1 MHTNAA
7 RHLPSKE
14 LRPPMRGDL
23 GSIALL
29 LDVDGTIVDTA
40 ATPGGVDVPRSLHAS
55 LEELHAKC
63 GGALAL
69 VSGRLI
75 RDLDGLFAPLQLP
88 AIGAHGAEMRL
99 PGKPIAFAQGANLG
113 KAFRDQVAAVAA
125 ADPRIILEDKGSS
138 LAVHYRLAPQ
148 LELTLKTK
156 LEAIIARLAVRD
168 VELMHGKAVI
178 DIKLTHFSKGAAVR
192 KLMKHPP
199 FLNRRPV
206 FVGDDTTDESVFAVL
221 PTLGGLGFSVGRF
234 IPGTNGTFGAPADV
248 RQWLAS
254 LCGGG

>member
-1 MHTNAA
+1 
-7 RHLPSKE
+7 
-14 LRPPMRGDL
+14 MRGDL

-40 ATPGGVDVPRSLHAS
+40 ATPGDVVVPDSLRAS

-75 RDLDGLFAPLQLP
+75 RDLDGLFAPLRLP

-99 PGKPIAFAQGANLG
+99 PGKPAALAQGADLG
-113 KAFRDQVAAVAA
+113 SAFRDQVAAVVSAT
-125 ADPRIILEDKGSS
+125 DPRIILEDKGSS

-148 LELTLKTK
+148 MELTLKTK
-156 LEAIIARLAVRD
+156 IEAIVARLAVRD

-178 DIKLTHFSKGAAVR
+178 DIKSTHFSKGAAVR

-199 FLNRRPV
+199 FLDRRPV
-206 FVGDDTTDESVFAVL
+206 FVGDDTTDESVFALL
-221 PTLGGLGFSVGRF
+221 PALGGLGYSVGRF
-234 IPGTNGTFGAPADV
+234 IAGTNGTFGAPQDV
-248 RQWLAS
+248 RHWLGS
-254 LCGGG
+254 LCGGE

>member
-7 RHLPSKE
+7 RHLPSRK

-88 AIGAHGAEMRL
+88 AIGAHGADMELFFAEPIDFALSSVESGRPLL
-99 PGKPIAFAQGANLG
+99 PRRALLSRQIQS
-113 KAFRDQVAAVAA
+113 
-125 ADPRIILEDKGSS
+125 ESS
-138 LAVHYRLAPQ
+138 
-148 LELTLKTK
+148 
-156 LEAIIARLAVRD
+156 
-168 VELMHGKAVI
+168 
-178 DIKLTHFSKGAAVR
+178 
-192 KLMKHPP
+192 
-199 FLNRRPV
+199 
-206 FVGDDTTDESVFAVL
+206 
-221 PTLGGLGFSVGRF
+221 GR
-234 IPGTNGTFGAPADV
+234 
-248 RQWLAS
+248 
-254 LCGGG
+254 

>member
-7 RHLPSKE
+7 RHLPSRA
-14 LRPPMRGDL
+14 LRPPARGDL

-40 ATPGGVDVPRSLHAS
+40 TTPGGVVVPAPLRSS
-55 LEELHAKC
+55 LEELHVKC

-75 RDLDGLFAPLQLP
+75 RDLDRLFAPLRLP
-88 AIGAHGAEMRL
+88 AIGGHGAEMRL
-99 PGKPIAFAQGANLG
+99 PDKPVAFAQGAELG
-113 KAFRDQVAAVAA
+113 SSFRDQVAAVAA

-148 LELTLKTK
+148 MQQTLKTK
-156 LEAIIARLAVRD
+156 IEAIMARLAVRD

-178 DIKLTHFSKGAAVR
+178 EIKSTRFSKGAAVR
-192 KLMKHPP
+192 ELMKRPP
-199 FLNRRPV
+199 FLDRRPV
-206 FVGDDTTDESVFAVL
+206 FIGDDTTDESVFALL
-221 PTLGGLGFSVGRF
+221 PTLGGLGYSVGRF
-234 IPGTNGTFGAPADV
+234 IPGTNGTFGTPRDV
-248 RQWLAS
+248 RHWLAS
-254 LCGGG
+254 LCGSG